1 MIFYFKILLF
11 ITIIIPF
18 NQIDGN
24 KNDYFDQN
32 NNLNTNKN
40 MMPSSIESQIIDQH
54 IDESNYMVGSGDVF
68 LFNMITTNGVIT
80 LDLTVSPS
88 GNVLIPIVGKVNLKG
103 KTLAQSYNII
113 IEQCKVKYEDAY
125 VYVNLVKLRQFK
137 VLLTGNSSNAGMHI
151 VTANSRVSDLFENI
165 YTFSH
170 IDTILSKH
178 ILDYPKNIIISK
190 DISVIRGDKVID
202 VNLFDYYYYGNKK
215 NNPIL
220 LEQDIVSINNTNKL
234 TVMGEVKKCI
244 RVDNNPSYT
253 YRDIIE
259 MAGLKTL
266 NSDLSNIKFL
276 NSSSISSLYGKEKN
290 RIANID
296 PKYRSDTDESYLS
309 ARSKTLNGIIYIT
322 NEEKLSNFLNQNP
335 IDGDILI
342 IPSINNWI
350 EILGGVDNP
359 GTYSFEQNKQ
369 VFDYILNAGGF
380 SEASKDIYVLD
391 VNSGTRKQINK
402 YYIPRPGDIIFVEEK
417 VGFKRWDRV
426 KDIISI
432 SASISSVLLVLN
444 NVVGNN

>member
-1 MIFYFKILLF
+1 MIYCFKILLL

-24 KNDYFDQN
+24 KNDYFEQSS
-32 NNLNTNKN
+32 NLNTNKN
-40 MMPSSIESQIIDQH
+40 MMPNSIKSQIIDQH

-170 IDTILSKH
+170 IDTILSNH

-220 LEQDIVSINNTNKL
+220 LEQDIVSIKNTNKL
-234 TVMGEVKKCI
+234 TVMGEVKKCV
-244 RVDNNPSYT
+244 RVDNNSSYT

-266 NSDLSNIKFL
+266 NSDLTNIKFL

-417 VGFKRWDRV
+417 VGYKRWDRV

>member
-1 MIFYFKILLF
+1 MIYCFKILLL

-24 KNDYFDQN
+24 KNDYFEQSS
-32 NNLNTNKN
+32 NLNTNKN
-40 MMPSSIESQIIDQH
+40 MMPNSIKSQIIDQH

-417 VGFKRWDRV
+417 VGYKRWDRV

>member
-1 MIFYFKILLF
+1 MIYCFKILLF

-24 KNDYFDQN
+24 KNDYFEQSS
-32 NNLNTNKN
+32 NLHTNKN
-40 MMPSSIESQIIDQH
+40 MMPNSIESQIIDQH

-103 KTLAQSYNII
+103 KTLAQSYDII

-170 IDTILSKH
+170 IDTILSNH

-220 LEQDIVSINNTNKL
+220 LEQDIVSIRNTNKL

-244 RVDNNPSYT
+244 RVDNNSSYT

>member
-1 MIFYFKILLF
+1 MIYCFKILLL

-24 KNDYFDQN
+24 KNDYFEQSS
-32 NNLNTNKN
+32 NLNTNKN

-417 VGFKRWDRV
+417 VGYKRWDRV

>member
-1 MIFYFKILLF
+1 MICYFKILLF

-417 VGFKRWDRV
+417 VGYKRWDRV

>member
-170 IDTILSKH
+170 IDTILSNH

-417 VGFKRWDRV
+417 VGYKRWDRV

>member
-1 MIFYFKILLF
+1 MIYCFKILLF

-24 KNDYFDQN
+24 KNDYFEQSS
-32 NNLNTNKN
+32 NLNTNKN
-40 MMPSSIESQIIDQH
+40 MMPNNIESQIIDQH

-103 KTLAQSYNII
+103 KTLAQSYDII

-170 IDTILSKH
+170 IDTILSNH

-220 LEQDIVSINNTNKL
+220 LEQDIVSIKNTNKL

-244 RVDNNPSYT
+244 RVDNNSSYT

>member
-1 MIFYFKILLF
+1 MIYCFKILLL

-417 VGFKRWDRV
+417 VGYKRWDRV

>member
-1 MIFYFKILLF
+1 MICYFKILLF

-24 KNDYFDQN
+24 KNDYFDKN

-40 MMPSSIESQIIDQH
+40 MMPNSIESQIIDQH

-350 EILGGVDNP
+350 EILGGVNNP

-417 VGFKRWDRV
+417 VGYKRWDRV

>member
-1 MIFYFKILLF
+1 MIYCFKILLL

-24 KNDYFDQN
+24 KNDYFEQSS
-32 NNLNTNKN
+32 NLNTNKN
-40 MMPSSIESQIIDQH
+40 MMPNSIKSQIIDQH

-103 KTLAQSYNII
+103 KTLAQSYDII

-170 IDTILSKH
+170 IDTILSNH

-220 LEQDIVSINNTNKL
+220 LEQDIVSIKNTNKL
-234 TVMGEVKKCI
+234 TVMGEVKKCV
-244 RVDNNPSYT
+244 RVDNNSSYT

-266 NSDLSNIKFL
+266 NSDLTNIKFL

-417 VGFKRWDRV
+417 VGYKRWDRV

>member
-1 MIFYFKILLF
+1 MQPICLF
-11 ITIIIPF
+11 I
-18 NQIDGN
+18 
-24 KNDYFDQN
+24 
-32 NNLNTNKN
+32 
-40 MMPSSIESQIIDQH
+40 
-54 IDESNYMVGSGDVF
+54 
-68 LFNMITTNGVIT
+68 
-80 LDLTVSPS
+80 
-88 GNVLIPIVGKVNLKG
+88 
-103 KTLAQSYNII
+103 
-113 IEQCKVKYEDAY
+113 
-125 VYVNLVKLRQFK
+125 
-137 VLLTGNSSNAGMHI
+137 
-151 VTANSRVSDLFENI
+151 
-165 YTFSH
+165 
-170 IDTILSKH
+170 
-178 ILDYPKNIIISK
+178 YPKNIIISK

-417 VGFKRWDRV
+417 VGYKRWDRV

>member
-1 MIFYFKILLF
+1 MIHYFKILLF

-40 MMPSSIESQIIDQH
+40 MMPNSIESQIIDQH

-103 KTLAQSYNII
+103 KTLAQSYDII

-125 VYVNLVKLRQFK
+125 VYVNLIKLRQFK

-170 IDTILSKH
+170 IDTILSNH

-190 DISVIRGDKVID
+190 DISVIRGDEVID

-220 LEQDIVSINNTNKL
+220 LEQDIVSIKNTNKL

-244 RVDNNPSYT
+244 RVDNNSSYT

-322 NEEKLSNFLNQNP
+322 NEERLSNFLNQNP

-342 IPSINNWI
+342 IPSVNNWI
-350 EILGGVDNP
+350 EILGGVDSP

>member
-1 MIFYFKILLF
+1 MIYYFKILLF

-40 MMPSSIESQIIDQH
+40 MMPNSIESQIIDQH

-103 KTLAQSYNII
+103 KTLAQSYDII

-125 VYVNLVKLRQFK
+125 VYVNLIKLRQFK

-170 IDTILSKH
+170 IDTILSNH

-190 DISVIRGDKVID
+190 DISVIRGDEVID

-220 LEQDIVSINNTNKL
+220 LEQDIVSIKNTNKL

-244 RVDNNPSYT
+244 RVDNNSSYT

-322 NEEKLSNFLNQNP
+322 NEERLSNFLNQNP

-342 IPSINNWI
+342 IPSVNNWI
-350 EILGGVDNP
+350 EILGGVDSP
-359 GTYSFEQNKQ
+359 GTYSFEHNKQ

>member
-1 MIFYFKILLF
+1 MIYCFKILLL

-24 KNDYFDQN
+24 KNDYFEQSS
-32 NNLNTNKN
+32 NLNTNKN
-40 MMPSSIESQIIDQH
+40 MMPNNIESQIIDQH

-103 KTLAQSYNII
+103 KTLAQSYDII

-170 IDTILSKH
+170 IDTILSNH

-220 LEQDIVSINNTNKL
+220 LEQDIVSIKNTNKL

-244 RVDNNPSYT
+244 RVDNNSSYT

>member
-24 KNDYFDQN
+24 KNDYFEQSS
-32 NNLNTNKN
+32 NLNTNKN
-40 MMPSSIESQIIDQH
+40 MMPNSIKSQIIDQH

-417 VGFKRWDRV
+417 VGYKRWDRV

>member
-24 KNDYFDQN
+24 KNDYFEQSS
-32 NNLNTNKN
+32 NLNTNKN

-170 IDTILSKH
+170 IDTILSNH

-220 LEQDIVSINNTNKL
+220 LEQDIVSIKNTNKL
-234 TVMGEVKKCI
+234 TVMGEVKKCV
-244 RVDNNPSYT
+244 RVDNNSSYT

-417 VGFKRWDRV
+417 VGYKRWDRV

>member
-1 MIFYFKILLF
+1 MKIAV
-11 ITIIIPF
+11 I
-18 NQIDGN
+18 
-24 KNDYFDQN
+24 
-32 NNLNTNKN
+32 
-40 MMPSSIESQIIDQH
+40 
-54 IDESNYMVGSGDVF
+54 GSG
-68 LFNMITTNGVIT
+68 I
-80 LDLTVSPS
+80 S
-88 GNVLIPIVGKVNLKG
+88 GLSAAYYLSKKHKV
-103 KTLAQSYNII
+103 
-113 IEQCKVKYEDAY
+113 
-125 VYVNLVKLRQFK
+125 
-137 VLLTGNSSNAGMHI
+137 
-151 VTANSRVSDLFENI
+151 DLFEQDDHFGGHS
-165 YTFSH
+165 YTYDIKEDNKVTPVDLGF
-170 IDTILSKH
+170 IVFNELTYPNLIKFFQE
-178 ILDYPKNIIISK
+178 LDVPFEKSNMS
-190 DISVIRGDKVID
+190 
-202 VNLFDYYYYGNKK
+202 FA
-215 NNPIL
+215 
-220 LEQDIVSINNTNKL
+220 VSIKNTNKL

-244 RVDNNPSYT
+244 RVDNNSSYT

-259 MAGLKTL
+259 MAGLKTF

-322 NEEKLSNFLNQNP
+322 NEERLSNFLNQNP

-342 IPSINNWI
+342 IPSVNNWI
-350 EILGGVDNP
+350 EILGGVDSP

>member
-417 VGFKRWDRV
+417 VGYKRWDRV

>member
-170 IDTILSKH
+170 IDTILSNH

-322 NEEKLSNFLNQNP
+322 NEERLSNFLNQNP

-417 VGFKRWDRV
+417 VGYKRWDRV

>member
-1 MIFYFKILLF
+1 MIYCFKILLL

-24 KNDYFDQN
+24 KNDYFEQSS
-32 NNLNTNKN
+32 NLNTNKN
-40 MMPSSIESQIIDQH
+40 MMPNNIESQIIDQH

-103 KTLAQSYNII
+103 KTLAQSYDII

-170 IDTILSKH
+170 IDTILSNH

-220 LEQDIVSINNTNKL
+220 LEQDIVSIKNTNKL

-244 RVDNNPSYT
+244 RVDNNSSYT

-266 NSDLSNIKFL
+266 NSDLTNIKFL
-276 NSSSISSLYGKEKN
+276 NSSSISSLYSKEKN